1 MKIYLQKRVGVISK
15 DSLEKGRSRKVSL
28 YLMYYHGTNKKREYE
43 FLDLFLYHKP
53 NSTIQKQHNKETLLL
68 AESIKAQK
76 LLDYQSTSHGF
87 VSKIKGQISF
97 LRFFESEVQKRYSSN
112 GNYGNWLSAF
122 KHLTAYC
129 NGYDIPIDKVDDDF
143 LEGFKKYL
151 IGKNKSVKRNGGQLS
166 QNSALSYFNKVRAAL
181 KEAYNCKMIR
191 DNPVT
196 RVKCIKEEETHR
208 EYLTFEELQ
217 ILLKTECEYPIMKS
231 AFIFSALTGLRFSDV
246 QALSWEKINYDDM
259 NGYSLIYTQKKTKG
273 AENLPVPEQAIKLL
287 GERKNDKDLVFDGL
301 EYGADKNKL
310 LANWVM
316 KAGITKHITFH
327 CARHSFATLQ
337 LTHGTDIY
345 TVSKLLGHKNLK
357 TTEIYGHVISKKKI
371 EAASRIPELYC

>member
-1 MKIYLQKRVGVISK
+1 
-15 DSLEKGRSRKVSL
+15 
-28 YLMYYHGTNKKREYE
+28 MYYHGTNKKREYE